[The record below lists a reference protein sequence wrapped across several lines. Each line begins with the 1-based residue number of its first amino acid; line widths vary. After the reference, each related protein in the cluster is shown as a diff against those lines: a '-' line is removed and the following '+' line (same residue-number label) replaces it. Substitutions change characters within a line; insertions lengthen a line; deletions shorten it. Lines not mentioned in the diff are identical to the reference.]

1 MKHEYTFTLN
11 EVKSHV
17 CIQHEL
23 PSINTL
29 LIDASVDAHRVL
41 LVCDAH
47 TEPLARSMLG
57 AAVGAASD
65 SALCVLPP
73 GETAKSWASVE
84 AVLRAARDAGLG
96 RDGLFVG
103 IGGGVISDLTA
114 FAASIYMR
122 GARVALVSTTLLGM
136 VDAAVGGKTGFDL
149 FDIKN
154 LVGSFYP
161 AERIYMPVASLATLS
176 DREWKSGMAEVIK
189 TALLDSPASRAAGS
203 RAPDEQG
210 DFLALLASLDAPL
223 GARLLET
230 RADAV
235 VECICRSVSIKG
247 RIVESDPKETGS
259 ERIALNL
266 GHSFAHALESS
277 VGLGRVSHGEAV
289 AWGVARACELGE
301 ALGVTPVARSAGIR
315 ELLRRFGYEIAA
327 PHPFVSD
334 TAAFMRALSGDKKK
348 KAGALMFVI
357 PAARGIALVSGS
369 DFEAPLLERVIKGI
383 N

>member
-1 MKHEYTFTLN
+1 MKHEYTFTLSG
-11 EVKSHV
+11 VKSHV

-29 LIDASVDAHRVL
+29 LIDTSTDAHRVL
-41 LVCDAH
+41 LVCDAN
-47 TEPLARSMLG
+47 TEKIARSMLG
-57 AAVGAASD
+57 AVGVVSD
-65 SALCVLPP
+65 TALCVLPP
-73 GETAKSWASVE
+73 GETAKNWPSVE
-84 AVLRAARDAGLG
+84 AILRAARDAGLG

-122 GARVALVSTTLLGM
+122 GSRVALVSTTLLGM

-154 LVGSFYP
+154 FVGTFYP
-161 AERIYMPVASLATLS
+161 AERIYMPVASLATLP

-189 TALLDSPASRAAGS
+189 TAVLDRAARS
-203 RAPDEQG
+203 SANEQG

-223 GARLLET
+223 GARLLQT
-230 RADAV
+230 RADTV
-235 VECICRSVSIKG
+235 VECIARSVSIKG
-247 RIVESDPKETGS
+247 RIVEADPKETDS
-259 ERIALNL
+259 ERITLNL

-277 VGLGRVSHGEAV
+277 AGLGRVSHGEAV
-289 AWGVARACELGE
+289 AWGMVRACELGQ
-301 ALGVTPVARSAGIR
+301 ALGITPAARCVSIC
-315 ELLRRFGYEIAA
+315 ESLRRFGYEIAA

-334 TAAFMRALSGDKKK
+334 MEVFMQALNRDKKK
-348 KAGALMFVI
+348 KAGTLMFVI
-357 PAARGIALVSGS
+357 PVEIGTALVSGS
-369 DFEAPLLERVIKGI
+369 EFEASLLERIIKGI